1 MNVLLLTDFS
11 STANHVMKYASILLR
26 DKPAKITLMHV
37 KKPCSG
43 DSCSGKCNTIF
54 ESKLNKDLKFFK
66 DQNNPLHQLNTH
78 FIEGQYL
85 DSIRDFV
92 KRQDIDLII
101 VGNSHQHQIED
112 EIDLDKKTVDV
123 ITKVNCPV
131 LLVSKNTSLKSPK
144 KLLLPTDFSINVEH
158 KVFSVLSEIYDF
170 SEKNI
175 DLLSV
180 QNNRELTQ
188 IQLTTKQK
196 INEVLS
202 YIGIQ
207 KISENHISSAKKC
220 ASVGYDTIVMFA
232 KNLSVFNLVFS
243 TKKNSAKQI
252 CHNNLPML
260 FLHG

>member
-11 STANHVMKYASILLR
+11 STAQHVMKYASILLQ
-26 DKPAKITLMHV
+26 KKAVNLTLMHV
-37 KKPCSG
+37 KNPCSG
-43 DSCSGKCNTIF
+43 NSCSGKCNTIF
-54 ESKLNKDLKFFK
+54 EAKLNKDLKFFEQ
-66 DQNNPLHQLNTH
+66 QNNPLHQLKTY

-85 DSIRDFV
+85 DSIRDYV

-101 VGNSHQHQIED
+101 VGNSHQHQIVD
-112 EIDLDKKTVDV
+112 ELDLDKKTVDV
-123 ITKVNCPV
+123 ITKINCPV

-158 KVFSVLSEIYDF
+158 KIFSVLSEIYDF
-170 SEKNI
+170 TEENI

-180 QNNRELTQ
+180 QNNHNLTQ
-188 IQLTTKQK
+188 FQLSTKQK

-202 YIGIQ
+202 NLGLQ
-207 KISENHISSAKKC
+207 KISENHISSAKQC
-220 ASVGYDTIVMFA
+220 ATVGYDTIVMFA
-232 KNLSVFNLVFS
+232 KNLSVFNLIFS
-243 TKKNSAKQI
+243 TKKNSAKKI